1 MAGTGFT
8 NRKTSGCT
16 GDTMNPEYVTK
27 AELEAAIL
35 QIYSEIAEDRKRITV
50 IEEFSREL
58 YSILFVKFR
67 SIRMDLETRLKSH
80 VPYFFSSSKPKQSME
95 EVGA

>member
-1 MAGTGFT
+1 MAD
-8 NRKTSGCT
+8 SGNNDGKICSCT

-80 VPYFFSSSKPKQSME
+80 VPYFFSSSTPKQSME
-95 EVGA
+95 EVTH